1 MSHSWLPIHV
11 AISVP
16 LQMRS
21 FALIIRGPRYRSF
34 PNRALQ
40 PVLPLLHLF
49 FLVQSIICHFNSSR
63 ITRFKPSYI
72 WACLFLLCALSSF
85 SIHLPLQTVRTHYPF
100 NLTACQSQQ
109 TKALQPVLV
118 GFFTAMG
125 LRKPQARIM
134 FTSYCIWRLGDGV
147 CFCMRMKGC

>member
-21 FALIIRGPRYRSF
+21 FVTYHSRTTVSFISKSGPTT
-34 PNRALQ
+34 
-40 PVLPLLHLF
+40 VLPLLHLF
-49 FLVQSIICHFNSSR
+49 FLVQSIICHFNSST
-63 ITRFKPSYI
+63 ITRFSPTYI
-72 WACLFLLCALSSF
+72 WACLFLLCALGSF

-109 TKALQPVLV
+109 TKAPQPVLAV
-118 GFFTAMG
+118 FFTAIG
-125 LRKPQARIM
+125 LSETPSANNV
-134 FTSYCIWRLGDGV
+134 YLLLLWRLGDGCAFV
-147 CFCMRMKGC
+147 